1 MVGADE
7 PIGFFSGEKHSFLRR
22 FLDNRGFAIFGRT
35 YQYGFGD
42 ECFPFFGDGKG
53 FINSGCILQNLSGQ
67 DENGNYKEED
77 VSKTPLFLDPGTY
90 TFSAISPAKASYK
103 DGTCMIKN
111 GEYVIATN
119 NAWTQT
125 ESTTCQISGNEGVI
139 LLNPLMQVTSRMKF
153 LIKGTD
159 KISDL
164 SIMQAGVE
172 IDGIQIDPTTGNNYT
187 VGDNMPSK
195 LGDKYNRIY
204 VPAKSFITTS
214 EGILQGETGILPT
227 DCRSTPVVVIMNVLV
242 NDVPTQFTYSIVG
255 KQFLPGY
262 SYNYTVTLDI
272 KDGITVANWQE
283 SSWTADI
290 DPDK

>member
-1 MVGADE
+1 MDRV
-7 PIGFFSGEKHSFLRR
+7 IFLDRDGTINEEVEYLHRPEDLR
-22 FLDNRGFAIFGRT
+22 FLPGVGDAIRRLRENGFAVVVVTNQAGVARG
-35 YQYGFGD
+35 Y
-42 ECFPFFGDGKG
+42 
-53 FINSGCILQNLSGQ
+53 
-67 DENGNYKEED
+67 YKEED

-125 ESTTCQISGNEGVI
+125 ESTTCQISGNEGII

-204 VPAKSFITTS
+204 VPAKSFVTTS

-255 KQFLPGY
+255 KQFLSGY